1 MSDLYI
7 YCLTSKKYNLF
18 KYLPSNIIPLGLG
31 DNLYPEDFLNEKLGI
46 NISKHNK
53 YLAEMTGIY
62 WVYKNEINKF
72 KNDDWIG
79 FCHYRRFWL
88 NDLYNQNHKIKS
100 SLYSKLLT
108 DNGKFKITDVVLAQP
123 TKLKRETIMDHFINN
138 HGDKIIFEA
147 INILDEQIAKD
158 FKDYLN
164 NREFSCCNMFI
175 TKPKI
180 LIDYCEFVFPY
191 LLKIL
196 KYCEDNNL
204 CTGKNTK
211 LPAYFI
217 ERFTSFWFHKNTN
230 VSYLS
235 YAQLNSFFA
244 SNFLNKYINTFKI
257 PGTFMFYPTVLD
269 I

>member
-1 MSDLYI
+1 MNDLFI
-7 YCLTSKKYNLF
+7 YCLTSKQYNHF

-31 DNLYPEDFLNEKLGI
+31 ENIYPENFLNEQSGT
-46 NISKHNK
+46 NIVKHNK

-62 WVYKNEINKF
+62 WVYKNQMNKF

-88 NDLYNQNHKIKS
+88 NDFYKQNHKIKS
-100 SLYSKLLT
+100 SLYSKLLI
-108 DNGKFKITDVVLAQP
+108 DSQKLKKAEVILAQP
-123 TKLKRETIMDHFINN
+123 TKLKRETIIDHFINN
-138 HGDKIIFEA
+138 HGDEMIFEA
-147 INILDEQIAKD
+147 IKILDGPNATA
-158 FKDYLN
+158 FKNYLN

-175 TKPKI
+175 ARPKVFI
-180 LIDYCEFVFPY
+180 AYCEFVFPY

-196 KYCEDNNL
+196 DYCKDKNL
-204 CTGKNTK
+204 CVGKNTK

-217 ERFTSFWFHKNTN
+217 ERFTSFWFHKYAN

-235 YAQLNSFFA
+235 YAQLNNFFS
-244 SNFLNKYINTFKI
+244 SNILNNLINTFKV

>member
-1 MSDLYI
+1 MSDLFI
-7 YCLTSKKYNLF
+7 YCLTSKQYNLF

-31 DNLYPEDFLNEKLGI
+31 DNIYPKNFLNEKSGI

-53 YLAEMTGIY
+53 NLAEMTGIY
-62 WVYKNEINKF
+62 WVYKNQIKNF
-72 KNDDWIG
+72 KKDDWVG

-88 NDLYNQNHKIKS
+88 NDYYKQSHRIRS
-100 SLYSKLLT
+100 SLHSKLLIH
-108 DNGKFKITDVVLAQP
+108 DEKFKKTEVILAQP
-123 TKLKRETIMDHFINN
+123 TKLKRETIIDHFINN
-138 HGDKIIFEA
+138 HGDEMIFDA
-147 INILDEQIAKD
+147 INILDDQNAKA

-164 NREFSCCNMFI
+164 KREFSCCNMFI

-180 LIDYCEFVFPY
+180 LGNYCEFVFPY

-196 KYCEDNNL
+196 KYCEDKNL
-204 CTGKNTK
+204 CTGKNIK

-217 ERFTSFWFHKNTN
+217 ERFTSFWFHMNAN

>member
-1 MSDLYI
+1 M
-7 YCLTSKKYNLF
+7 
-18 KYLPSNIIPLGLG
+18 
-31 DNLYPEDFLNEKLGI
+31 
-46 NISKHNK
+46 
-53 YLAEMTGIY
+53 
-62 WVYKNEINKF
+62 
-72 KNDDWIG
+72 
-79 FCHYRRFWL
+79 
-88 NDLYNQNHKIKS
+88 
-100 SLYSKLLT
+100 YSKLLT

-138 HGDKIIFEA
+138 HGDKMIFEA
-147 INILDEQIAKD
+147 INILDEQTAKD

-204 CTGKNTK
+204 CAGKNTK

-230 VSYLS
+230 VNYLS
-235 YAQLNSFFA
+235 YAQLNNFFA
-244 SNFLNKYINTFKI
+244 SDFLNKFINTFKL